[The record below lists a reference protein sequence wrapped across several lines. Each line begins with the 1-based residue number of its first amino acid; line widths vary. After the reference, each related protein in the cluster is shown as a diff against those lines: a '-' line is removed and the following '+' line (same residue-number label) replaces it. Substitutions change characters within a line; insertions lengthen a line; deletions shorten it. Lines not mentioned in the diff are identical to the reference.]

1 MLKYIRTL
9 WAIAA
14 SAGRRL
20 GRLRFCWIA
29 GFGMIAR
36 MSLLITFVLVVQ
48 LAVHTLKQT
57 GIHLPYPLKLVT
69 LDPRAMLP
77 LMLVAVPIL
86 FSLAGWSMYHA
97 QKIAA
102 DFFTDFVFETRRANV
117 RMTAPSLLVEPLR
130 TRRKYVQEFAARDE
144 PEMARAARSLIGG
157 ITNLIQYI
165 VISVCL
171 LACLGFIN
179 WRILIAVFVL
189 SAVVVPRY
197 VKSSYIWYLEDK
209 KKSTELGR
217 VRREEHRAILDGPG
231 VTEANPL
238 LIEEDLLGLLDGETT
253 QTEAR
258 QFQERQLSPRRI
270 LPFLYGS
277 FGVVVGMLLYETAHM
292 GAAEKAQ
299 AVGQFVTTMMLLRFL
314 VGEVSATLNA
324 FRQINTGYALADKIC
339 IVLQR
344 R

>member
-1 MLKYIRTL
+1 MLKYMLTL
-9 WAIAA
+9 WSIAVA
-14 SAGRRL
+14 AGRRL
-20 GRLRFCWIA
+20 GRLRFCWIIS
-29 GFGMIAR
+29 FGIGAR
-36 MSLLITFVLVVQ
+36 MSLLITFVLVIQ

-57 GIHLPYPLKLVT
+57 GMHLPYPLALVT
-69 LDPRAMLP
+69 IDPRAVLP
-77 LMLVAVPIL
+77 LMLVAVPVL
-86 FSLAGWSMYHA
+86 FSIAGWSMFHA

-130 TRRKYVQEFAARDE
+130 TRRKHVQEFAARDE

-165 VISVCL
+165 VISLCL
-171 LACLGFIN
+171 LGALAFIN
-179 WRILIAVFVL
+179 WKILIAVFAL
-189 SAVVVPRY
+189 SAIVVPRY

-209 KKSTELGR
+209 KKSVEIGR
-217 VRREEHRAILDGPG
+217 TRREEYRAILDGPG
-231 VTEANPL
+231 VTEADPL

-253 QTEAR
+253 QSETR

-292 GAAEKAQ
+292 DAAEKAQ

-314 VGEVSATLNA
+314 VGEVAATLSS
-324 FRQINTGYALADKIC
+324 FRQVNTGYVVAEKIC
-339 IVLQR
+339 SILR

>member
-1 MLKYIRTL
+1 MLKYILTL
-9 WAIAA
+9 WTIVAA
-14 SAGRRL
+14 AGRRL
-20 GRLRFCWIA
+20 GVLRFCWIIS
-29 GFGMIAR
+29 FGIGAR

-57 GIHLPYPLKLVT
+57 GMHLPYPLALVT
-69 LDPRAMLP
+69 IDSRAVLP
-77 LMLVAVPIL
+77 LMLVAVPVL
-86 FSLAGWSMYHA
+86 FSIAGWSMYHA

-117 RMTAPSLLVEPLR
+117 RMSAPSLLVEPLR
-130 TRRKYVQEFAARDE
+130 TRRKHVQEFAARDE
-144 PEMARAARSLIGG
+144 PEMARAARGLIGG

-165 VISVCL
+165 VICLCL
-171 LACLGFIN
+171 LGALAFIN
-179 WRILIAVFVL
+179 WKILIAVFVL
-189 SAVVVPRY
+189 SAIVGPRY

-209 KKSTELGR
+209 KKAEELGR
-217 VRREEHRAILDGPG
+217 TRREEHRAILDGPG
-231 VTEANPL
+231 VTEADPL
-238 LIEEDLLGLLDGETT
+238 LIEEDLLALLEGETT
-253 QTEAR
+253 QSEAR

-277 FGVVVGMLLYETAHM
+277 FGVVVGMLLYETSHM

-314 VGEVSATLNA
+314 VGEVAATLNS
-324 FRQINTGYALADKIC
+324 FRQINTGYTLAEKIC
-339 IVLQR
+339 SILR